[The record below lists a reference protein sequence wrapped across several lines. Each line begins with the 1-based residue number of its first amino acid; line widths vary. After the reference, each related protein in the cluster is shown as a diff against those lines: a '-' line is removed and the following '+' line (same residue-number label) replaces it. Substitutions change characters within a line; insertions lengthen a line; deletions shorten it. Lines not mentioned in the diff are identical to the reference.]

1 MPAPGQPMQ
10 PGGRVV
16 LCPELCESG
25 VRAGWLWPRRD
36 VWVWRGRDVYAGGGL
51 SSRPGVHLSLGA
63 GLQPGERAVPGSSPV
78 LPADLP
84 QWLLR
89 RYRDLPAG
97 EHHWCLRHGR
107 RGVRSLRRV
116 SDLSRRHGSV
126 RVDLLP
132 VSDLRPLYRPVCADL
147 RRHAMRR
154 WQCLHPDRHVPERG
168 LCGEQSGRLPAEC
181 VPECGHLQPGHG
193 PVFGPDDPAQWHAL
207 RRPARRRHHPLL

>member
-1 MPAPGQPMQ
+1 MEGETFDNLVKRLTAGRAARGAGECRGGADGSDPRRGDGGQAAGQGQGQGQGQGKKGEGEAQRPGPGAAQGHALPQRADARGRAGGAAGAPQARRHPGPVWRSHPRPERLRRDRRWPGPEWAVQLVLPGKLLPTPGQPVQ

-84 QWLLR
+84 QWLL
-89 RYRDLPAG
+89 
-97 EHHWCLRHGR
+97 
-107 RGVRSLRRV
+107 
-116 SDLSRRHGSV
+116 
-126 RVDLLP
+126 
-132 VSDLRPLYRPVCADL
+132 
-147 RRHAMRR
+147 
-154 WQCLHPDRHVPERG
+154 
-168 LCGEQSGRLPAEC
+168 
-181 VPECGHLQPGHG
+181 
-193 PVFGPDDPAQWHAL
+193 
-207 RRPARRRHHPLL
+207 